1 MLHAM
6 PVLSRRARLL
16 MLATLLAFAAGILLV
31 ALLRSAAPAGAD
43 LPSGSAVPSTSA
55 HSSAPSTPS
64 STATPAPTPEAE
76 VLLAVGDI
84 GSCDGE
90 TDEAVASLASSLPGS
105 IALLGDIAYPDG
117 TTENFESCF
126 EPAWG
131 PMRPRLH
138 PAPGNHEYETP
149 EASAYFAWFGAAA
162 GQPGQGWYSWDLG
175 AWHLVALNSNCAF
188 VGGCGPGSPQ
198 LAWLEADL
206 AASDAE
212 CLLAYWHAPRHSS
225 GRHGSLTHTDPL
237 WVALVGAG
245 MDVALAG
252 HDHSYE
258 RLVADGVRE
267 FVVGTGGRSLYAFEQ
282 EPLPTTEVR
291 HDDSY
296 GLLRLDLGDG
306 GYEWEFLPAG
316 NSPFSDSGTGDC
328 G

>member
-1 MLHAM
+1 M
-6 PVLSRRARLL
+6 PVLTRRIRLL
-16 MLATLLAFAAGILLV
+16 ALATLLALAAGILLV
-31 ALLRSAAPAGAD
+31 ALVRQPG
-43 LPSGSAVPSTSA
+43 PSA
-55 HSSAPSTPS
+55 HDAPSATSSASQPTSFSPSEDPPDET
-64 STATPAPTPEAE
+64 E

-84 GSCDGE
+84 GFCDGE

-117 TTENFESCF
+117 STTDFAACF

-162 GQPGQGWYSWDLG
+162 GEPGQGWYSWDLG

-188 VGGCGPGSPQ
+188 VGGCGVGSPQ
-198 LAWLEADL
+198 LAWLQADL
-206 AASDAE
+206 AAHPAE
-212 CLLAYWHAPRHSS
+212 CLLAYWHAPRYSS
-225 GRHGSLTHTDPL
+225 GRHGSLTHTDAL
-237 WVALVGAG
+237 WDALVGAG

-258 RLVADGVRE
+258 RMVVDGVRE
-267 FVVGTGGRSLYAFEQ
+267 FVVGTGGRSLYPFEDDA
-282 EPLPTTEVR
+282 LPATEIR
-291 HDDSY
+291 HDDTY
-296 GLLRLDLGDG
+296 GLLRLDLGEG
-306 GYEWEFLPAG
+306 NYVWEFLPASQPAFTDVG
-316 NSPFSDSGTGDC
+316 SGDC